1 MLGLVLLNGFNV
13 NLQNS
18 NVIVCKLYFYASFLF
33 AALSPTILILA
44 SIDRLLI
51 SSQNVDTRLYSSK
64 RLAYFSISIST
75 VFWIVFNSHI
85 LIKANLQ
92 EFAPFYFICYF
103 DLFSTYFD
111 FVSYSIAVINVIFD
125 ILMIVLCVFAFKNV
139 RRIRSIPREKR
150 NQIRSMTKKDFQLLR
165 CLFVQD
171 IIFIIF
177 TTLISTFYVFDAITK
192 YQNGTILEQAIRN
205 FLYYFIT
212 FLYSTSYSV
221 NIFVFMI
228 VSKAFRH
235 ELKRTIYKII
245 GKDLIPIR
253 EEENRQENHERDN
266 VEINVVST
274 IDLPA

>member
-1 MLGLVLLNGFNV
+1 MLGLVLLNGYNV

-18 NVIVCKLYFYASFLF
+18 SVIACKLYFYASFLF

-92 EFAPFYFICYF
+92 EFAPFYFVCYF

-111 FVSYSIAVINVIFD
+111 FVSYSIAVINVILD

-150 NQIRSMTKKDFQLLR
+150 SQIRTMTKKDFQLIR

-205 FLYYFIT
+205 FLYYFMT

-245 GKDLIPIR
+245 GKDLVPIR
-253 EEENRQENHERDN
+253 EEENHERDN
-266 VEINVVST
+266 VEMNVVS
-274 IDLPA
+274 IIELPA